1 MIFVIL
7 FNLSFYHEYF
17 RQNDFLFRQIAN
29 SVIAEQN
36 SITAE
41 IDLTLAFDDRL
52 KVSCFENMDAI
63 LNDQLLKAEAFAEVN
78 DLMNPNELFNVIW
91 LDMEKHD
98 DDVDLVLPPTRP
110 AEQDDSFL
118 LDDMSMDEIIR
129 LLAQ

>member
-29 SVIAEQN
+29 SVIAERN

-41 IDLTLAFDDRL
+41 IDLTLSFDDRL

-91 LDMEKHD
+91 LDIAAID
-98 DDVDLVLPPTRP
+98 TV
-110 AEQDDSFL
+110 
-118 LDDMSMDEIIR
+118 IR
-129 LLAQ
+129 YSH